1 MMTNLQYDTICSVL
15 VVFLILIHAK
25 AKPQDILNDQH
36 LPDVKYNSNEYSEYF
51 DNEAGGSHRLDE
63 QRKDMPD
70 DLQTNNHFEK
80 EESITADAL
89 DKNIKWDMH
98 WAAQVKLNQMSAVSM
113 DPYGNIAI
121 FHRGDR
127 VWDSH
132 TFDNGNR
139 FDPNNGPITQNT
151 IILLNKNGR
160 VILEFG
166 KNMFYL
172 PHGLT
177 IDQSGNYWITDV
189 AMHQVFKFNAQ
200 DIEKHIKELKNAQF
214 NSMTG
219 VSSDHTSI
227 LYENSILKPSI
238 ILGEAFVPGNDD
250 TRFCKPTAVAVHTN
264 GDFFVSDG
272 YCNSRII
279 KFNKNGERILHWGRH
294 WGATESIY
302 SQSPPPNAF
311 LVPHAL
317 ALASELN
324 YIFVADRENGRVLC
338 FFASNGTFHKE
349 YKHSAI
355 GKEIYSISYAQEK
368 LYLVN
373 GMNPYFPVRVLVRG
387 FVLDIYSGKILSIFA
402 PKGNMNKPHDLYVTD
417 DGSEIYVVELN
428 NHKIYRFLQGVND
441 SMHAEELQHIKSQ
454 SIKQHRSK
462 ILVHPDTKDADNGKT
477 NMTKLILGLGSA
489 AVSFITICVAIAAI
503 VARCQKRGC
512 LLTMRKRMRWE
523 ADRRENFKLSS
534 LLESQRGRSFKFLEK
549 RPNTRDF
556 SKLNTEPETSEDE
569 HPENSLAKVI

>member
-1 MMTNLQYDTICSVL
+1 MTNLRYDTICSVL
-15 VVFLILIHAK
+15 VLFSILIHVK
-25 AKPQDILNDQH
+25 AQPQVISNLQH
-36 LPDVKYNSNEYSEYF
+36 LPDIKFNSNEYSEYP
-51 DNEAGGSHRLDE
+51 DNEDGESLAQLNEQQYIKDNVYLRANSHLD
-63 QRKDMPD
+63 
-70 DLQTNNHFEK
+70 K
-80 EESITADAL
+80 EESTTNIL
-89 DKNIKWDMH
+89 NNNIKWDVH
-98 WAAQVKLNQMSAVSM
+98 WAAQLKLTQMSAVSM
-113 DPYGNIAI
+113 DPYGNVAI
-121 FHRGDR
+121 FHRGNRIWGPD
-127 VWDSH
+127 
-132 TFDNGNR
+132 TFDNENK
-139 FDPNNGPITQNT
+139 FNPKNGPIMQNT
-151 IILLNKNGR
+151 IILLDKSGK

-200 DIEKHIKELKNAQF
+200 DIEKHMEERAQF
-214 NSMTG
+214 NSLMTG
-219 VSSDHTSI
+219 VSSDHTSA
-227 LYENSILKPSI
+227 LFENSVLKPSI
-238 ILGEAFVPGNDD
+238 TLGEAFVPGNDE

-279 KFNKNGERILHWGRH
+279 KFDKNGKRILHWGRH
-294 WGATESIY
+294 WGIGEIVY
-302 SQSPPPNAF
+302 SQLPPPNAF

-317 ALASELN
+317 ALAIELN
-324 YIFVADRENGRVLC
+324 YIYVADRENGRVLC
-338 FFASNGTFHKE
+338 FFANNGTFHKE
-349 YKHSAI
+349 YRHPAI
-355 GKEIYSISYAQEK
+355 GAQIYSVAYAREK

-373 GMNPYFPVRVLVRG
+373 GLDPYNPINPVPVKG
-387 FVLDIYSGKILSIFA
+387 FVLDIYSGNLLSTFA
-402 PKGNMNKPHDLYVTD
+402 PKGNMDKPHDLYVTE

-428 NHKIYRFLQGVND
+428 NHKIYKFLQGVND
-441 SMHAEELQHIKSQ
+441 STHVEDSQ

-462 ILVHPDTKDADNGKT
+462 ILIQPDTKDADIGKT

-489 AVSFITICVAIAAI
+489 AVSFVTICVAIAAI

-523 ADRRENFKLSS
+523 AERRENFKLSS
-534 LLESQRGRSFKFLEK
+534 LLENRRGRNFKFLEK

-569 HPENSLAKVI
+569 HPENNLAKVI

>member
-1 MMTNLQYDTICSVL
+1 MMTSLRYGTICSVL
-15 VVFLILIHAK
+15 VLFPILIHVK
-25 AKPQDILNDQH
+25 TEPQDISNVQH
-36 LPDVKYNSNEYSEYF
+36 LPDIKFNSNEYSEYP
-51 DNEAGGSHRLDE
+51 DNEDRVSMMQQDE
-63 QRKDMPD
+63 QQHIKDNLYLRGNSHLD
-70 DLQTNNHFEK
+70 K
-80 EESITADAL
+80 EDSVITDAL
-89 DKNIKWDMH
+89 DKNIAWDVH
-98 WAAQVKLNQMSAVSM
+98 WAAQLKLTQMSAVSM

-121 FHRGDR
+121 FHRGNRIWGPD
-127 VWDSH
+127 
-132 TFDNGNR
+132 TFDNRNR

-151 IILLNKNGR
+151 IVLLNKSGK

-177 IDQSGNYWITDV
+177 IDKSGNYWITDV

-200 DIEKHIKELKNAQF
+200 DIEKHMEELKRTQF
-214 NSMTG
+214 TSMTG
-219 VSSDHTSI
+219 VSSDHTNI
-227 LYENSILKPSI
+227 NSILKPSI
-238 ILGEAFVPGNDD
+238 ILGEAFVPGNDE

-294 WGATESIY
+294 WGAGEPVY
-302 SQSPPPNAF
+302 SQLPPPNAF

-324 YIFVADRENGRVLC
+324 YIYVADRENGRILC

-349 YKHSAI
+349 YRDPAI
-355 GKEIYSISYAQEK
+355 GAQIYSVSYAREK

-373 GMNPYFPVRVLVRG
+373 GQDLYNPINPIPVRG
-387 FVLDIYSGKILSIFA
+387 FVLDIYSGNILSVFA
-402 PKGNMNKPHDLYVTD
+402 PKGNMDKPHDLYVTE

-428 NHKIYRFLQGVND
+428 NHQIYRFLQGVND
-441 SMHAEELQHIKSQ
+441 SVHLEDSQ
-454 SIKQHRSK
+454 SIKRHRPK
-462 ILVHPDTKDADNGKT
+462 ILVHPDTKDADIEKT

-489 AVSFITICVAIAAI
+489 AISFITICVAIAAI

-523 ADRRENFKLSS
+523 AERRENFKLSS
-534 LLESQRGRSFKFLEK
+534 LLENRRGRSFKFLEK

>member
-1 MMTNLQYDTICSVL
+1 MTNLRYDTICSVL
-15 VVFLILIHAK
+15 VLFSILVHAK
-25 AKPQDILNDQH
+25 AEPQDISNVQH
-36 LPDVKYNSNEYSEYF
+36 LPDIKFNPNEYSEYP
-51 DNEAGGSHRLDE
+51 DNEDEGSFTQLDE
-63 QRKDMPD
+63 QQSIKDN
-70 DLQTNNHFEK
+70 LYLRGNSHFNK
-80 EESITADAL
+80 EESITTDDL
-89 DKNIKWDMH
+89 DKNIKLDTDWP
-98 WAAQVKLNQMSAVSM
+98 AEQLKLNQISAVSM

-127 VWDSH
+127 IWGAD

-139 FDPNNGPITQNT
+139 FNPNNGPIAQNT
-151 IILLNKNGR
+151 IILLNKSGK

-200 DIEKHIKELKNAQF
+200 DIEKHMEELKHAQF
-214 NSMTG
+214 SSMTD
-219 VSSDHTSI
+219 VSSDHTDA
-227 LYENSILKPSI
+227 LFENSILKPSI
-238 ILGEAFVPGNDD
+238 ILGEAFVPGNDE

-294 WGATESIY
+294 WGAGEPIY
-302 SQSPPPNAF
+302 SQLPPPNAF

-324 YIFVADRENGRVLC
+324 YIYVADRENGRVLC

-349 YKHSAI
+349 YRHSVI
-355 GKEIYSISYAQEK
+355 GTQIYSIGYAREK

-373 GMNPYFPVRVLVRG
+373 GLNPYNPINSVPVRG
-387 FVLDIYSGKILSIFA
+387 FVLDIYSGKILSMFA
-402 PKGNMNKPHDLYVTD
+402 PKGNMDKPHDLYVTED
-417 DGSEIYVVELN
+417 DSEIYVVELN

-441 SMHAEELQHIKSQ
+441 STPVEDSQ
-454 SIKQHRSK
+454 SIKRHRPK
-462 ILVHPDTKDADNGKT
+462 ILVHPDTKDVDIEKT

-489 AVSFITICVAIAAI
+489 AISFITICVAIAAI
-503 VARCQKRGC
+503 VARYQKRGC

-523 ADRRENFKLSS
+523 AERRENFKLSS
-534 LLESQRGRSFKFLEK
+534 LLENRRGRSFKFLEK

-569 HPENSLAKVI
+569 HPEDSFAKVI